1 MLYISDNCTNP
12 YFNLAEEEYLLK
24 NFSEPIF
31 RLWQNDNA
39 IIVGRNQNTI
49 SEIDSNYVQQNNIAV
64 VRRLSGGGAVYHD
77 KGNLNYTFIENHRTT
92 EDTSAMFARF
102 TSPIIEALNSL
113 GVKAY
118 LEGRNDLLIE
128 GRKFSGNAVAIS
140 HGRVLQHG
148 TLLFESN
155 ISILSAA
162 LKAHPQKFEGKGVKS
177 NISRVTNIKEHLCKK
192 SITEEKQRIAEE
204 NEQVA
209 GDNSKREE
217 VSVLWFKKYL
227 GDWVIAHNKDIRQYS
242 LTEEDK
248 RAIEKLVREKY
259 STAEWNYGESP
270 KYAFSNSARF
280 KGGGVEVYFTVNK
293 GVIESLKI
301 CGDYFFTL
309 PTEEFAKALIG
320 TAHTREAITKKIST
334 LNSGAYFNNITSDE
348 IVNLF
353 F

>member
-24 NFSEPIF
+24 NFTEPIF
-31 RLWQNDNA
+31 RLWQNENA
-39 IIVGRNQNTI
+39 IIVGKNQNTL
-49 SEIDSNYVQQNNIAV
+49 SEIDTNYVQQNNIAV

-77 KGNLNYTFIENHRTT
+77 KGNLNYTFIENLHSS
-92 EDTSAMFARF
+92 EDTSTMFARF
-102 TSPIIEALNSL
+102 TAPIIEALNSL
-113 GVKAY
+113 GVRAY
-118 LEGRNDLLIE
+118 LEGRNDLLID

-140 HGRVLQHG
+140 KGRVLQHG

-155 ISILSAA
+155 ISTLSAA

-177 NISRVTNIKEHLCKK
+177 NVSRVTNIKEHLKN
-192 SITEEKQRIAEE
+192 Q
-204 NEQVA
+204 
-209 GDNSKREE
+209 E
-217 VSVLWFKKYL
+217 VDVQWFKEYL
-227 GDWVIAHNKDIRQYS
+227 GNWVKAHNKNIRQYS

-248 RAIEKLVREKY
+248 KAIEKLVKEKY
-259 STAEWNYGESP
+259 STSEWNYGESP
-270 KYAFSNSARF
+270 KYTFSNSARF
-280 KGGGVEVYFTVNK
+280 KGGSVEVYFTVNK

-309 PTEEFAKALIG
+309 PTEEFAAALIG
-320 TAHTREAITKKIST
+320 TVHTPEALRQKIST
-334 LNSGAYFNNITSDE
+334 LNSGAYFNNISSSE